1 MIVPR
6 FISIFRQGKAYYQLG
21 DNQNLFDFTYV
32 VNVAHAHLLA
42 AQILLTTA
50 NNISVGERH
59 LGTSQAPRVDG
70 ECFFI
75 TNDTPIYFWDFAR
88 AVWIAAGFRYD
99 ISKVWVIPRGLAILL
114 AIVIELLYSVVGKKA
129 AFNRQSATLSCATRY
144 YDISK
149 AKFCLGYQPL
159 VPLNEAIDISVK
171 WCLEVEKKPN
181 TGNIPKIQ

>member
-6 FISIFRQGKAYYQLG
+6 FISILRQGKAYYQLG

-32 VNVAHAHLLA
+32 GNVAHAHLLA
-42 AQILLTTA
+42 AQILLATA
-50 NNISVGERH
+50 KNISTGAYHSETRQ
-59 LGTSQAPRVDG
+59 TTRVDG

-75 TNDTPIYFWDFAR
+75 TNDTPIYFWDFVR
-88 AVWIAAGFRYD
+88 AVWVAAGFNYD
-99 ISKVWVIPRGLAILL
+99 ISKVWVIPRDLAILL
-114 AIVIELLYSVVGKKA
+114 ATVIEILYAIVGKKA

-149 AKFCLGYQPL
+149 AKLCLGYQPL

-171 WCLEVEKKPN
+171 WCLESGKKLK
-181 TGNIPKIQ
+181 TQGIPKIE